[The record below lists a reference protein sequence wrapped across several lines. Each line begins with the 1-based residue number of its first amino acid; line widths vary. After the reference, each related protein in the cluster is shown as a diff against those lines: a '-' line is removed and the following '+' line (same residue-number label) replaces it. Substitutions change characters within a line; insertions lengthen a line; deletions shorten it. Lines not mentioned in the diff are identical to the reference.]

1 MEQLRDKIRRIRK
14 ERGLEQQFVAKKAG
28 ISPAALSD
36 IERGRRNPSTETAQA
51 LAQAFEMTVDELLKD
66 VVMYV
71 YDKPWKVVPENE
83 YLDMILED

>member
-1 MEQLRDKIRRIRK
+1 MEQLRDKIRRTRK

-36 IERGRRNPSTETAQA
+36 IERGRRNPSTETVQA
-51 LAQAFEMTVDELLKD
+51 LAQAFEMTMDELLKD

>member
-36 IERGRRNPSTETAQA
+36 IERGRRNPSTETVQA